1 MIQAQAVPPKTP
13 SKPATPKRP
22 PGRKSVEE
30 EPMEVTSLRLPRSV
44 VERLD
49 AWVEQRNATPP
60 SEPTSPLTRS
70 ALVLHI
76 LRAAL
81 DARDAKGKADA

>member
-1 MIQAQAVPPKTP
+1 MIQADAVPPKTP
-13 SKPATPKRP
+13 KTAPPKRP
-22 PGRKSVEE
+22 PGRKSVEA

-49 AWVEQRNATPP
+49 AWVEEDNARP
-60 SEPTSPLTRS
+60 SAVARSPLTRS

-76 LRAAL
+76 LRSAL
-81 DARDAKGKADA
+81 DARDSVPKADA